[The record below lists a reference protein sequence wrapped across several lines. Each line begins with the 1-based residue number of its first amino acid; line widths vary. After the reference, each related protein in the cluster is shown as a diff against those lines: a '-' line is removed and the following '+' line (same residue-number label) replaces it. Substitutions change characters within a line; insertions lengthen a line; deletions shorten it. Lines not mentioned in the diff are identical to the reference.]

1 MVGYRLRALETSDI
15 EVLLEWENHPEQW
28 EVSLR
33 NTPYSRTVLEQYI
46 TAAAADFW
54 EIGQVRFVLCEAGN
68 DRPLGLVDVF
78 DASPIHKKAEVGI
91 LIDSKLRGTGL
102 GSCALKLIQ
111 AWARDFAMLDQ
122 LYAQVFSENHAAL
135 RAFAK
140 ADFVEIGR
148 WIRWI
153 KTPKGEQDVTLLQ
166 WLR

>member
-68 DRPLGLVDVF
+68 DRP
-78 DASPIHKKAEVGI
+78 
-91 LIDSKLRGTGL
+91 
-102 GSCALKLIQ
+102 
-111 AWARDFAMLDQ
+111 
-122 LYAQVFSENHAAL
+122 
-135 RAFAK
+135 
-140 ADFVEIGR
+140 
-148 WIRWI
+148 
-153 KTPKGEQDVTLLQ
+153 
-166 WLR
+166 